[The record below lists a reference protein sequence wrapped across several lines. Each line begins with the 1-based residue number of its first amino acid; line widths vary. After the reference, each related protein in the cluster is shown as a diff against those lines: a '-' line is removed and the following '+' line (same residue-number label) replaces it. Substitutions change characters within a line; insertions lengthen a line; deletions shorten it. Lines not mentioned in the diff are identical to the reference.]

1 MWETELNIG
10 DLDCSKTLRLQVICE
25 NPCQHLEV
33 SGDAFVP
40 ISSMCDSSVESEII
54 SFEAGLRM
62 VGPPALQILECFLE
76 TLTAFWK
83 H

>member
-1 MWETELNIG
+1 MNIG
-10 DLDCSKTLRLQVICE
+10 DLDCSKTLHLQVICE
-25 NPCQHLEV
+25 NPCQHLGV
-33 SGDAFVP
+33 SCDAFVP
-40 ISSMCDSSVESEII
+40 NSSMCDISAESEII

-62 VGPPALQILECFLE
+62 VGPAALQILECFLE